1 MRIDQ
6 GGEFWDIVFD
16 VVSLVSSVIDVCKT
30 PTDPMAWASLAGDV
44 VDLVPFVTGVGET
57 VKVVS
62 AANKVVDAVD
72 TAHDVAKASDNI
84 VDGVKIAKATDLT
97 EEAKEISKTLDRSS
111 GYTKST
117 RSAGQKIHNGYK
129 SGSPFNPEWKEYR
142 EIPRIRP
149 DYVDFDSN
157 TIFEL
162 KPNNLRSI
170 RQGINQLHKYDEALG
185 GGFTLVLELY

>member
-72 TAHDVAKASDNI
+72 TAHDVAKAADK
-84 VDGVKIAKATDLT
+84 VDDVVDATKLATKSSKKATEVATECFLPDEFYTRKADLFGT
-97 EEAKEISKTLDRSS
+97 PNSRIGHYKYNPTSMEYEYSDVFYDFAGRQHMRID
-111 GYTKST
+111 YTDHGRIDHGSPHIHFRQYGKGSID
-117 RSAGQKIHNGYK
+117 GQK
-129 SGSPFNPEWKEYR
+129 FR
-142 EIPRIRP
+142 L
-149 DYVDFDSN
+149 D
-157 TIFEL
+157 
-162 KPNNLRSI
+162 
-170 RQGINQLHKYDEALG
+170 
-185 GGFTLVLELY
+185 